1 MAIRPDNLVFVFGAG
16 LGIGHKDFPKA
27 VATHAHGMTPAI
39 PKIEVA
45 DYAHPLRRRRKDGK
59 RHAFNAV
66 EHHGMRAEPLVEMY
80 MRAFAKQIEIE
91 VGQDRRE
98 AIRIL
103 KLDLAFAVARAQTV
117 VAGAVTQTPHEEP
130 GIVDAFEIAFVT
142 VLVDDGDPLGVRKK
156 DAQHGCAVFDVWP
169 EVVEWIGMATLDHGV
184 GFRREWAHWAAS
196 CGRERMRQV
205 PASGT
210 RSQSGRCASSYS
222 IS

>member
-1 MAIRPDNLVFVFGAG
+1 MAIRPDNFVFVFGAG

-39 PKIEVA
+39 PKIQVA

-103 KLDLAFAVARAQTV
+103 KLDLAFTVARAQTV
-117 VAGAVTQTPHEEP
+117 VAGGVSPTPPAEARLL
-130 GIVDAFEIAFVT
+130 GAFET
-142 VLVDDGDPLGVRKK
+142 
-156 DAQHGCAVFDVWP
+156 
-169 EVVEWIGMATLDHGV
+169 
-184 GFRREWAHWAAS
+184 GFRCR
-196 CGRERMRQV
+196 RRRDRRR
-205 PASGT
+205 P
-210 RSQSGRCASSYS
+210 RL
-222 IS
+222 